1 MPAQNPAILEIHRL
15 VNKIS
20 SYTEMIYSDALLLDL
35 HEFSEYWKDALSQI
49 SEIKR
54 AINHKFSSN
63 TEDSL
68 IDTAIKEELSR
79 RIFLFSRII
88 NSIPADFSLHNFPE
102 IETDIDTVQ
111 ALVETAQDYFEKILF
126 IRSEHLHNMPIEAL
140 KSASDYSLTKY
151 LTGMVDR
158 VKNAS
163 AGTIVFAGKL
173 GNETTE
179 IQDLLTTAAF
189 HTINI
194 LEQDSIYD
202 IISTYDVSLICYDC
216 GQNTMKGFS
225 VLQELVD
232 DPVSADIPVLI
243 CGSEYSDLLAMQF
256 IEAGAIDYYS
266 TSRSKKTLF
275 ARIQAAI
282 KRTQNNYHRQLYI
295 RALELNKQSTSKEFT
310 AASQYIAD
318 LLPRK
323 TENDYFSINWS
334 FLPSLQLG
342 GDIFGYYW
350 LDDEH
355 FMLYL
360 LDVSGHGLEASLY
373 SVTIM
378 NLLNNE
384 LLGTANFL
392 DPSSILRELNRIF
405 PIEKQNN
412 MFFTIWLGVYNIHSR
427 KLVYSNAGSQ
437 PAILMIDNKPHRLA
451 TKATI
456 IGIDEDSEY
465 ENAEIQVPKNSDLYI
480 FSDGIYEIKKINKE
494 MMHLEEFI
502 AFLVE
507 AQACKDKN
515 CQSFIRSIEKQSIT
529 GGFEDD
535 VSLLHL
541 HFN

>member
-1 MPAQNPAILEIHRL
+1 
-15 VNKIS
+15 
-20 SYTEMIYSDALLLDL
+20 MI
-35 HEFSEYWKDALSQI
+35 
-49 SEIKR
+49 
-54 AINHKFSSN
+54 
-63 TEDSL
+63 
-68 IDTAIKEELSR
+68 
-79 RIFLFSRII
+79 
-88 NSIPADFSLHNFPE
+88 
-102 IETDIDTVQ
+102 
-111 ALVETAQDYFEKILF
+111 
-126 IRSEHLHNMPIEAL
+126 
-140 KSASDYSLTKY
+140 
-151 LTGMVDR
+151 DR

-163 AGTIVFAGKL
+163 AGTIVFAGCL
-173 GNETTE
+173 GNEATE
-179 IQDLLTTAAF
+179 IQDLLTTASF
-189 HTINI
+189 HTIN
-194 LEQDSIYD
+194 LLAQESIYD

-456 IGIDEDSEY
+456 IGIDEDSVRKCR
-465 ENAEIQVPKNSDLYI
+465 NTGTKNSDLYI
-480 FSDGIYEIKKINKE
+480 LA
-494 MMHLEEFI
+494 MEFM
-502 AFLVE
+502 
-507 AQACKDKN
+507 K
-515 CQSFIRSIEKQSIT
+515 
-529 GGFEDD
+529 
-535 VSLLHL
+535 
-541 HFN
+541 